1 MPEYYYPGKI
11 RNIHSAFIVYI
22 LNIFF
27 AFLLYDSQQSFYMM
41 KRELITFLTI
51 FAMSTNS
58 FSQEKLFYNDLSKQE
73 SYVIN
78 NKGTEAAF
86 TGKYTNHT
94 EKGTYICKK
103 CGAALYYSS
112 SKFQSD
118 CGWPSFDDEIKAAVN
133 RFPDPDGVRTEIE
146 CANCGAHLGHVF
158 TGERLTA
165 KNIRHCVNSV
175 SLDFVPSQLEPGR
188 YGTAIFAGG
197 CFWGVEY
204 FLQKSP
210 GVISVTSGFTGGH
223 VKNPS
228 YREVCTGK
236 TGHAEAV
243 KIIYDPEKISY
254 EKLLKL
260 FLEIHDPTQVG
271 GQGPDLGD
279 QYRSEI
285 FYLNEE
291 QKKIAEKNIGILKEK
306 GLKVATAITKAS
318 EFYKAEDYHQD
329 YYFKNGKVPYC
340 HAYTKRF

>member
-1 MPEYYYPGKI
+1 
-11 RNIHSAFIVYI
+11 
-22 LNIFF
+22 
-27 AFLLYDSQQSFYMM
+27 M
-41 KRELITFLTI
+41 KRELISLLIIFL
-51 FAMSTNS
+51 MGTNS

-73 SYVIN
+73 SYVII
-78 NKGTEAAF
+78 NKGTEAPF
-86 TGKYTNHT
+86 SGKYTNHSD
-94 EKGTYICKK
+94 KGTYVCKQ

-112 SKFQSD
+112 SKFNSD
-118 CGWPSFDDEIKAAVN
+118 CGWPSFDDEIKGAVN
-133 RFPDPDGVRTEIE
+133 RFPEPNGGRTEIE

-165 KNIRHCVNSV
+165 RNIRHCVNSV
-175 SLDFVPSQLEPGR
+175 SLDFVPAQLEPGR
-188 YGTAIFAGG
+188 YGIAIFAGG

-204 FLQKSP
+204 FLQKAP
-210 GVISVTSGFTGGH
+210 GIISVNSGFTGGH

-228 YREVCTGK
+228 YKEVCTGR

-243 KIIYDPEKISY
+243 KIIYDPGKTSY

-271 GQGPDLGD
+271 GQGPDIGD

-291 QKKIAEKNIGILKEK
+291 QKKIAEKNISILKGK
-306 GLKVATAITKAS
+306 GLKVVTAITKAS
-318 EFYKAEDYHQD
+318 EFYEAEDYHQD